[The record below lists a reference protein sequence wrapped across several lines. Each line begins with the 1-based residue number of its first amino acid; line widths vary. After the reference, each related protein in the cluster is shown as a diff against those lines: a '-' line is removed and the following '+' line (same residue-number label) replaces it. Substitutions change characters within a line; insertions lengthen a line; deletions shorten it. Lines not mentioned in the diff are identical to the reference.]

1 MYWIL
6 LIFWAFGFIVLWKI
20 PLIRFKDISGISNK
34 SVSIII
40 PARNEEQNLDRLLAS
55 LASQT
60 CRPKEIIVMDDH
72 STDKTAAI
80 ALSYGVQVMYSN
92 PLPKGWLGKPW
103 ACWQAAKQASGDI
116 LMFLDADTFLE
127 PDGLAK
133 IVNAHERVGGLLSVQ
148 PYHQM
153 KRAYEKLA
161 AFFNVITMAGTGA
174 FSLFAAKFTVRASFG
189 PCLIC
194 RREDYFAA
202 GGHSRVRHQVLES
215 IGLAGE
221 FSDARLPVSCYGGK
235 GAVLF
240 RMYPDGLRAMIDG
253 FSKGFAEGA
262 SAISFSMLALLVAWV
277 TGAVSVTRHLIQSA
291 FALEDI
297 PTILWIC
304 LYVGFS
310 LQIYWMLRRIGN
322 FGILTCI
329 FYPLP
334 LIFFVLVFFRSL
346 LVRMGIGDVFWKG
359 RRVKGS
365 SK

>member
-6 LIFWAFGFIVLWKI
+6 LIFWAFGFMVLWKI
-20 PLIRFKDISGISNK
+20 PLIRFMDISGISDT

-40 PARNEEQNLDRLLAS
+40 PARNEERNLGRLLAS

-60 CRPKEIIVMDDH
+60 CRPKEITVMDDH
-72 STDKTAAI
+72 STDRTAAI
-80 ALSYGVQVMYSN
+80 ALSYGVRVMYSN

-103 ACWQAAKQASGDI
+103 ACWQAAKEASGDI

-127 PDGLAK
+127 PHGLAG
-133 IVNAHERVGGLLSVQ
+133 ILNEHERVGGLLSVQ
-148 PYHQM
+148 PYHEM

-161 AFFNVITMAGTGA
+161 AFFNIITMAGTGS
-174 FSLFAAKFTVRASFG
+174 FSLFAAKFAVRGAFG

-194 RREDYFAA
+194 RREDYFAT

-215 IGLAGE
+215 MGLAGA
-221 FSDARLPVSCYGGK
+221 FRDARHPVSCYGGK
-235 GAVLF
+235 GAN
-240 RMYPDGLRAMIDG
+240 
-253 FSKGFAEGA
+253 
-262 SAISFSMLALLVAWV
+262 AISIFMLALLVAWV
-277 TGAVSVTRHLIQSA
+277 TGGVSVTRHLIQSA
-291 FALEDI
+291 FGLGDVSI
-297 PTILWIC
+297 ILWIC
-304 LYVGFS
+304 LYLGFS
-310 LQIYWMLRRIGN
+310 GQIYWMLRRIGN

-365 SK
+365 SE